1 MARAKR
7 DEFPLKE
14 REFIRDRLSKAKNDL
29 KSVTTNFN
37 AKALKLQRTSEFIAD
52 QERKIRDFE
61 DSFCRDH
68 QTNSAT
74 QKEIKSAAK
83 NLKNHL
89 NDSVAE
95 KFRLEHSDNDPR
107 NIKTTYYAILGPV
120 IVLTWVILSAVYTD
134 LMGVIGIVL
143 LIVGGTAMLYVEFGV
158 YPAKLSDWKSRLTT
172 LEIEVTELEKQKLS
186 FDGYFMDRSEM
197 LEAQK
202 RAEPLT
208 VEVTNL
214 EIEKLIL
221 EASVKSYNEYSR
233 YKPSKS

>member
-7 DEFPLKE
+7 GNSLS
-14 REFIRDRLSKAKNDL
+14 RGEFIQDRLSKAKNDL

-107 NIKTTYYAILGPV
+107 NIKPYYAILGPV
-120 IVLTWVILSAVYTD
+120 IVLTWMILSAVYTD
-134 LMGVIGIVL
+134 LMGVIG
-143 LIVGGTAMLYVEFGV
+143 
-158 YPAKLSDWKSRLTT
+158 
-172 LEIEVTELEKQKLS
+172 
-186 FDGYFMDRSEM
+186 
-197 LEAQK
+197 
-202 RAEPLT
+202 
-208 VEVTNL
+208 
-214 EIEKLIL
+214 
-221 EASVKSYNEYSR
+221 SYY
-233 YKPSKS
+233 